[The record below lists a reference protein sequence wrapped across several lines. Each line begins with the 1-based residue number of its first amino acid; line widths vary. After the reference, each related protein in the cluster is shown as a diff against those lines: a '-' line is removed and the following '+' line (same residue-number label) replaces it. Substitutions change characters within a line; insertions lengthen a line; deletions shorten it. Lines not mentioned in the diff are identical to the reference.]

1 MEGGGNQK
9 QERGP
14 AGCVKTFKATLLDA
28 CHCVMSIQR
37 ALFGTSQASSY
48 FRPSQGAR
56 AVERA
61 LGTWLPFSAAHL
73 GSKCHRPQSRPLGK
87 MRSSRCDQDMG
98 GVGMVRVLEPK
109 ASNSNEGSSSH
120 RMHRAT

>member
-1 MEGGGNQK
+1 MTGGRAVEGGGNQK

-61 LGTWLPFSAAHL
+61 LGTWLPFSFQL
-73 GSKCHRPQSRPLGK
+73 PTW
-87 MRSSRCDQDMG
+87 
-98 GVGMVRVLEPK
+98 GVNATGP
-109 ASNSNEGSSSH
+109 SH
-120 RMHRAT
+120 ALWAK